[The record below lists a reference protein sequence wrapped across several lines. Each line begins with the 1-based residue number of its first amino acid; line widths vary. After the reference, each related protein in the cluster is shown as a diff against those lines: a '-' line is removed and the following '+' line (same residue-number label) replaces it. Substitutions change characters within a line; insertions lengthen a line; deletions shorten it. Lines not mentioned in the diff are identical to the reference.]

1 MTAKMAALPANSRA
15 ESGLKPCFRFRP
27 WNGFLRVPFHVFQTL
42 FKQSFLG
49 LSQRIVLIKPLIGIE
64 LSELET
70 NLLPL
75 FLSELGQF
83 PAKSRL
89 CSSLAFNRAARCCQ
103 DENWFVLSPLSSPT
117 VGGSLSETN
126 LHALQA
132 SRETYARASVTRAS
146 CPPQDGFA
154 VANLTRRAGFP
165 ACRPC
170 AGKMPARPNSQD
182 GCVTGSSRAR

>member
-1 MTAKMAALPANSRA
+1 MRAKADYVHGRSRQFSFARACDDLQRCYAYCSRGYISAKMAALPANSRA

-27 WNGFLRVPFHVFQTL
+27 WNGFLRVPFHIFQTL

-83 PAKSRL
+83 L
-89 CSSLAFNRAARCCQ
+89 Q
-103 DENWFVLSPLSSPT
+103 
-117 VGGSLSETN
+117 N
-126 LHALQA
+126 L
-132 SRETYARASVTRAS
+132 
-146 CPPQDGFA
+146 GFA
-154 VANLTRRAGFP
+154 HHWNLTGQLGVVRMKIGL
-165 ACRPC
+165 CILH
-170 AGKMPARPNSQD
+170 
-182 GCVTGSSRAR
+182 

>member
-1 MTAKMAALPANSRA
+1 MCTAVVGNFLLLEHVMTFSVVYAYSSRGYISAKMAALPANSRA

-27 WNGFLRVPFHVFQTL
+27 WNGFLRVPFHIFQTL

-49 LSQRIVLIKPLIGIE
+49 LSQRIVLIKPLIGLE

-89 CSSLAFNRAARCCQ
+89 CSSLAFNRTARCCQ
-103 DENWFVLSPLSSPT
+103 DENWFVLSPLSSPA
-117 VGGSLSETN
+117 VG
-126 LHALQA
+126 
-132 SRETYARASVTRAS
+132 V
-146 CPPQDGFA
+146 
-154 VANLTRRAGFP
+154 V
-165 ACRPC
+165 
-170 AGKMPARPNSQD
+170 
-182 GCVTGSSRAR
+182 

>member
-1 MTAKMAALPANSRA
+1 MRNAVGGNFLLLEHVMTFSVVTRTVAARGPQGRGYITAKMAALPANSRA

-27 WNGFLRVPFHVFQTL
+27 WNGFLWVPFHIFQTL

-83 PAKSRL
+83 L
-89 CSSLAFNRAARCCQ
+89 Q
-103 DENWFVLSPLSSPT
+103 
-117 VGGSLSETN
+117 N
-126 LHALQA
+126 L
-132 SRETYARASVTRAS
+132 
-146 CPPQDGFA
+146 GFA
-154 VANLTRRAGFP
+154 HRWNLTGQLGVVRM
-165 ACRPC
+165 
-170 AGKMPARPNSQD
+170 KI
-182 GCVTGSSRAR
+182 GSRILH